1 MAANPADFLPKRPK
15 TGGRIVGTPN
25 KTTVRVKE
33 AILNAFEMV
42 GGQQYL
48 AMVALTD
55 PKTFCTLLGRVL
67 PAELTLPDGESIV
80 YERILR
86 EVIDV
91 TDQSSESIPAT
102 DSTRAIQGPLRRP
115 G

>member
-1 MAANPADFLPKRPK
+1 MPSELTQFVPGHVKKAGRPP
-15 TGGRIVGTPN
+15 GSQN
-25 KTTVRVKE
+25 KTTVRVRE
-33 AILNAFEMV
+33 AIMNAFEMV

-48 AMVALTD
+48 VMIALTD

-67 PAELTLPDGESIV
+67 PAELTLPDGESIT

-91 TDQSSESIPAT
+91 TDQGGESIPAT
-102 DSTRAIQGPLRRP
+102 DSTRTIQGPVRRP